1 MKEEDGLLNRKG
13 KNKNE
18 AKGKIK
24 NETKNEAKNKI
35 KSENENKFAGKSE
48 SRSQGRSESKSEG
61 RSASRS
67 SNSKF
72 KWILAL
78 NIAGFAILFF
88 WAVFSLLS
96 QPVAAA
102 MPGALESGGNPALAA
117 ALIGAGLATGLACVG
132 AGIAT
137 GSAASAAIGAVSEND
152 KMMGKALIF
161 VAMAEGIAIY
171 GLLIAFMILNQ
182 V

>member
-1 MKEEDGLLNRKG
+1 MNRRC
-13 KNKNE
+13 KNNLSK
-18 AKGKIK
+18 KKKRRKIPF
-24 NETKNEAKNKI
+24 E
-35 KSENENKFAGKSE
+35 
-48 SRSQGRSESKSEG
+48 
-61 RSASRS
+61 
-67 SNSKF
+67 
-72 KWILAL
+72 WILAV
-78 NIAGFAILFF
+78 NILIFSALFIWAAISIFSVPVQAAGLPAEPGG
-88 WAVFSLLS
+88 AV
-96 QPVAAA
+96 A
-102 MPGALESGGNPALAA
+102 NPALAA
-117 ALIGAGLATGLACVG
+117 ALIGAGIATGLACVG

>member
-1 MKEEDGLLNRKG
+1 MNRNY
-13 KNKNE
+13 KNKN
-18 AKGKIK
+18 
-24 NETKNEAKNKI
+24 KNK
-35 KSENENKFAGKSE
+35 KM
-48 SRSQGRSESKSEG
+48 
-61 RSASRS
+61 
-67 SNSKF
+67 
-72 KWILAL
+72 KWILAV
-78 NIAGFAILFF
+78 NIIGFAILFIL
-88 WAVFSLLS
+88 AAAYVFSL
-96 QPVAAA
+96 PVQATSTPNT
-102 MPGALESGGNPALAA
+102 PGPAGLGANPALSA
-117 ALIGAGLATGLACVG
+117 ALIGAGIATGLACVG

>member
-1 MKEEDGLLNRKG
+1 MNRRC
-13 KNKNE
+13 KNDV
-18 AKGKIK
+18 GKIDLEK
-24 NETKNEAKNKI
+24 M
-35 KSENENKFAGKSE
+35 ENKRFRWILNANLFTFALLFIWAAVQIFSVPVQAAALSE
-48 SRSQGRSESKSEG
+48 SGD
-61 RSASRS
+61 
-67 SNSKF
+67 
-72 KWILAL
+72 I
-78 NIAGFAILFF
+78 
-88 WAVFSLLS
+88 
-96 QPVAAA
+96 VA
-102 MPGALESGGNPALAA
+102 NPALAA
-117 ALIGAGLATGLACVG
+117 ALIGAGIATGLACVG

>member
-1 MKEEDGLLNRKG
+1 MNRK
-13 KNKNE
+13 
-18 AKGKIK
+18 
-24 NETKNEAKNKI
+24 
-35 KSENENKFAGKSE
+35 
-48 SRSQGRSESKSEG
+48 
-61 RSASRS
+61 
-67 SNSKF
+67 KF
-72 KWILAL
+72 KWILGG
-78 NIAGFAILFF
+78 NIFVFMLSFL
-88 WAVFSLLS
+88 WAVVYIFSTPLQVMAAEAGAAPGS
-96 QPVAAA
+96 Q
-102 MPGALESGGNPALAA
+102 MGLAA

-152 KMMGKALIF
+152 GMMGKALIF